1 MIDIIFEV
9 LGGLLDQFDT
19 SGLSWFE
26 FAIFL
31 AFITAIFVVVGA
43 VVVYVLL

>member
-19 SGLSWFE
+19 SGPCWFE
-26 FAIFL
+26 IAIFL
-31 AFITAIFVVVGA
+31 AFVAAIFVVVGA

>member
-31 AFITAIFVVVGA
+31 AFVAAIYA
-43 VVVYVLL
+43 VVVYVLIVVYG